1 MDASM
6 NDFDRFILNEHER
19 KLCDAAYAINPLD
32 ADNLA
37 KWGGALLELSQ
48 FQGSPSEMTQM
59 LKGKFPRK
67 RKAVIKYDI
76 FGWII
81 LAGIV
86 AASVGMAK
94 SHVPSPPPR

>member
-59 LKGKFPRK
+59 LKGKCCHFISLIRK
-67 RKAVIKYDI
+67 SDCSLNKV
-76 FGWII
+76 
-81 LAGIV
+81 
-86 AASVGMAK
+86 
-94 SHVPSPPPR
+94 